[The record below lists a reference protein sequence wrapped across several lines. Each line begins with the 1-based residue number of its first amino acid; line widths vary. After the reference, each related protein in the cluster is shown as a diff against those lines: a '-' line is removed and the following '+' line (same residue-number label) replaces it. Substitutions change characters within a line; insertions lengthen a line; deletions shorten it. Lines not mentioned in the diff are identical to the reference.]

1 MNKFLSIAISITAA
15 SVLLAVAIF
24 DVFTPTAN
32 AQTENT
38 DLFRVGERLTYNI
51 SFGRFENVAF
61 AETFVVS
68 RGKVAKKDAIEIQ
81 TRMKTL
87 NFIVVDF
94 LLVDIFRTVLAAPS
108 DGTPIYVKDLD
119 SSNGAPV
126 ETVTNFADKGGVYDL
141 STIIYKIRAS
151 SGTGAFEI
159 VEGDKRY
166 GVTFTTAGAENVS
179 TTAGE
184 FPTSII
190 DVQSPFLTERGIT
203 NLKINLATEGSKVP
217 VQFRA
222 KTAKGDFRALVA
234 SIQVATPEATP
245 TPTPTTLPTQATTPT
260 PKPTPTPYIDNEPLS
275 GMPFEL
281 GEVLN
286 YSVKSGARNLG
297 TVQLSAKERRLIS
310 GRDTLILKAEV
321 TNALTADIFRLGNGI
336 RSNVSPE
343 TLSPYDVDLKFDGPL
358 AGFNQTARFDWGS
371 SKAVFGANTSVDVP
385 IGTHSILS
393 LIYAMR
399 QFNLHQSKDLNNPI
413 NDMRVAV
420 FWQGKANV
428 FTLRPGEVQTIT
440 LGQQKLAAQK
450 VAVNT
455 GVPQLDA
462 LRMNVWF
469 SEDDRRTPL
478 RLTLGAY
485 QLDLILPDPE
495 SIP

>member
-1 MNKFLSIAISITAA
+1 
-15 SVLLAVAIF
+15 
-24 DVFTPTAN
+24 
-32 AQTENT
+32 
-38 DLFRVGERLTYNI
+38 
-51 SFGRFENVAF
+51 
-61 AETFVVS
+61 
-68 RGKVAKKDAIEIQ
+68 
-81 TRMKTL
+81 
-87 NFIVVDF
+87 
-94 LLVDIFRTVLAAPS
+94 
-108 DGTPIYVKDLD
+108 
-119 SSNGAPV
+119 
-126 ETVTNFADKGGVYDL
+126 
-141 STIIYKIRAS
+141 
-151 SGTGAFEI
+151 
-159 VEGDKRY
+159 
-166 GVTFTTAGAENVS
+166 
-179 TTAGE
+179 
-184 FPTSII
+184 
-190 DVQSPFLTERGIT
+190 
-203 NLKINLATEGSKVP
+203 
-217 VQFRA
+217 
-222 KTAKGDFRALVA
+222 
-234 SIQVATPEATP
+234 
-245 TPTPTTLPTQATTPT
+245 
-260 PKPTPTPYIDNEPLS
+260 
-275 GMPFEL
+275 MPFEL

-286 YSVKSGARNLG
+286 YNVKSGARNLG
-297 TVQLSAKERRLIS
+297 TVQLSAKERKLIS
-310 GRDTLILKAEV
+310 GRDTLVLKAEV

-440 LGQQKLAAQK
+440 TGQQKLAAQK

-462 LRMNVWF
+462 LRINVWF
-469 SEDDRRTPL
+469 AEDDRRTPL

-495 SIP
+495 IIP